1 MPSRTRLW
9 TLLGLAI
16 VLAGPHC
23 APAGSSEPPASLKL
37 QRLSDIEL
45 GALALEIEARRVQPG
60 EPATF
65 PGELTAEIARR
76 GAVPLKSVYEAVVS
90 PACTG
95 GFGSGFARFVRQGA
109 RITIDLSGKT
119 LEGVAVGAAILV
131 RPPAKL
137 EPMIGRIDDGDL
149 ITLISR
155 SGSCSISFAAPASL
169 HAAVKS
175 DDVATVE
182 AFINAG
188 ADLDQPDVWGPPLCI
203 AVRRGSVDIV
213 EILLG
218 RGADIEGPTAV
229 GAGKLHPLHIV
240 ASDPRGADLAR
251 LLIGRGAQLEA
262 RDGAGRTPL
271 IVAVDADNASVA
283 EVLLKAGADPNSPD
297 TLHGSSPLVWA
308 AAGGRLEVARLLLER
323 GVDVNRKSPPDGF
336 TPLHV
341 AVGHHRIQI
350 VPLLVR
356 YGADV
361 NAVNALGRTAL
372 DSANN
377 EDMRRLL
384 RSLGATD

>member
-1 MPSRTRLW
+1 MRSRTRLW

-16 VLAGPHC
+16 LFAGPQSALAG
-23 APAGSSEPPASLKL
+23 GSELPSSLKL

-45 GALALEIEARRVQPG
+45 GALVLKIEGTSLQA
-60 EPATF
+60 EETATI
-65 PGELTAEIARR
+65 PPELLAELARR
-76 GAVPLKSVYEAVVS
+76 GTAPLKSVYEATAS
-90 PACTG
+90 AACTG
-95 GFGSGFARFVRQGA
+95 GLGSGFAKFARRGA

-119 LEGVAVGAAILV
+119 LEGVAVGTAILV
-131 RPPAKL
+131 RPPAEQ
-137 EPMIGRIDDGDL
+137 EPMIGRIYDGDV
-149 ITLISR
+149 TLISQ

-182 AFINAG
+182 AFIEAG

-203 AVRRGSVDIV
+203 AVRRGSKEIV
-213 EILLG
+213 EVLLAH
-218 RGADIEGPTAV
+218 GADIEGPTVA

-240 ASDPRGADLAR
+240 ASNPRGATLAR
-251 LLIGRGAQLEA
+251 LLIGRGAQIEA

-271 IVAVDADNASVA
+271 IAAVDADNASVA
-283 EVLLKAGADPNSPD
+283 EVLLQAGADPNSPD
-297 TLHGSSPLVWA
+297 SLHGKAPLVWA
-308 AAGGRLEVARLLLER
+308 AAEGRMEVARLLLER
-323 GVDVNRKSPPDGF
+323 GVDVNSKLPPDGD

-350 VPLLVR
+350 VPVLVR

-361 NAVNALGRTAL
+361 NAVNAFGQTAL
-372 DSANN
+372 DWANN
-377 EDMRRLL
+377 EAMRRLL